1 MIFCFVYKTGKTL
14 NDADRMR
21 FQTEE
26 FYVKS
31 KEEMEKLFSQYEGAI
46 ENTQKIAEMC
56 NVELDF
62 GTHHLPE
69 FKLQEGY
76 TNISYLEELA
86 FNGLKKRYPNNY
98 EDVSDRLKYEI
109 SIIKKMGFVDYFLI
123 VADFI
128 RFAKDNSIPV
138 GPGRGSAAGSLVAY
152 EEYLFLLHHI
162 LLDKVDP

>member
-1 MIFCFVYKTGKTL
+1 M
-14 NDADRMR
+14 
-21 FQTEE
+21 
-26 FYVKS
+26 
-31 KEEMEKLFSQYEGAI
+31 
-46 ENTQKIAEMC
+46 
-56 NVELDF
+56 
-62 GTHHLPE
+62 
-69 FKLQEGY
+69 
-76 TNISYLEELA
+76 EELA

-152 EEYLFLLHHI
+152 ALEITDIDHRAYTLSAPLCFNKSTIRLRSCTLATKTSLVYSKMVRGLLE
-162 LLDKVDP
+162 KTT